1 MHVSILPQPP
11 ALFIWLYQDR
21 LLKKEAGDVVGT
33 FPALRKR
40 VRCFR
45 GTPKVRSRIVLPS
58 VGAKLGHPLRYSAGF
73 VQTFRLLRA
82 VGLPQSGFETLG
94 WCRHSTFVLF
104 GSPVKGSCRH
114 SRLRGC
120 FLPFCCSG
128 IWIVSL
134 TIPRRLWRLPPPL
147 YTRGLNGMRLC

>member
-82 VGLPQSGFETLG
+82 GDSSSFAGPAKCCFVNPFYAKFVQTL
-94 WCRHSTFVLF
+94 
-104 GSPVKGSCRH
+104 
-114 SRLRGC
+114 
-120 FLPFCCSG
+120 
-128 IWIVSL
+128 
-134 TIPRRLWRLPPPL
+134 
-147 YTRGLNGMRLC
+147 

>member
-128 IWIVSL
+128 IWIVFL
-134 TIPRRLWRLPPPL
+134 AIPPSPL
-147 YTRGLNGMRLC
+147 ATSPQELRTNSP